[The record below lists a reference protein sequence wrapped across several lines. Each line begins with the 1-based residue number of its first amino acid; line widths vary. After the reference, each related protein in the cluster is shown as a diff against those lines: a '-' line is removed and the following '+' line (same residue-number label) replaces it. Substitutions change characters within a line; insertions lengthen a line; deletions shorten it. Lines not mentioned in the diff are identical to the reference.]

1 MSRAS
6 TKSFPAGRVL
16 SGETA
21 RIATTGKPF
30 LGRRRVTDSPE
41 PERRMH
47 PEPSDAIPRG
57 GALLRI
63 LAQCPRRDLAL
74 ALCASLAAAAAGIG
88 MVAAINEALA
98 GRHDPRWLAAGFAAA
113 ALVGLCGR
121 IGGGL
126 LFARLG
132 EGVLLDIRRTL
143 AARVAAAEFARVER
157 LGAARVQSVM
167 TDDAARV
174 ADFLVAVPNIVM
186 NATIVAGCLAYL
198 AWTSL
203 AAFALALA
211 TILGGSLVFS
221 LGHARALKELDRAGT
236 AQDALFTHFDGLF
249 SGAKEL
255 KLNRDRAEAFLRH
268 SLEASIEEVRAHRLR
283 GLRIYVT
290 AAGAALFM
298 VHALIGV
305 LAFGGL
311 SSGGISGTG
320 SIVVFLYLM
329 MPLDALL
336 NNLPNAQQARVSMGR
351 IDRLMAAVAEPEP
364 VLARGPAS
372 GFRELRLTGVGHRYY
387 REAEDGMFELGPID
401 LAFRPGEIVILIG
414 GNGSGKTTLA
424 KVLAGLYRPESGTIT
439 LDGTPVTDADRDR
452 QRRLF
457 AAVFSDFHLFPTFH
471 GLGGPDAAAGALDGA
486 ANALIAK
493 LELAHKVS
501 VTGGRLSTRALSQGQ
516 RKRLALVAAYLE
528 DRPFYLFDEWAADQD
543 PLFREVF
550 YRRLLPELRARGK
563 AVLAISHD
571 DRYFDV
577 ADRLLKLES
586 GRLVETDAAPAARA
600 SA

>member
-1 MSRAS
+1 MD
-6 TKSFPAGRVL
+6 PD
-16 SGETA
+16 
-21 RIATTGKPF
+21 P
-30 LGRRRVTDSPE
+30 P
-41 PERRMH
+41 
-47 PEPSDAIPRG
+47 DADPRG
-57 GALLRI
+57 SVLLRI
-63 LAQCPRRDLAL
+63 LAQCPRRRLAW
-74 ALCASLAAAAAGIG
+74 ALGASLVAAAAGIG
-88 MVAAINEALA
+88 MVAAVNEGLS
-98 GRHDPRWLAAGFAAA
+98 GRHDPRWLTLGFAAA
-113 ALVGLCGR
+113 ALAGLGGR
-121 IGGGL
+121 IAGGL

-132 EGVLLDIRRTL
+132 EGVLLDMRRSL

-174 ADFLVAVPNIVM
+174 ADFLVAVPNLVM
-186 NATIVAGCLAYL
+186 NATIVSGCLAYL

-211 TILGGSLVFS
+211 TILGGSLIFA

-236 AQDALFTHFDGLF
+236 AQDALFGHFDGLF

-255 KLNRDRAEAFLRH
+255 KLNRDRADSFLRH
-268 SLEASIEEVRAHRLR
+268 SLDDSIASVREHRLR
-283 GLRIYVT
+283 GLRIYVV

-298 VHALIGV
+298 VHALIGA

-311 SSGGISGTG
+311 SGAG

-336 NNLPNAQQARVSMGR
+336 NTLPNAQQARVSMMR
-351 IDRLMAAVAEPEP
+351 IDRLMAAVAAPEP
-364 VLARGPAS
+364 VVARGPAS
-372 GFRELRLTGVGHRYY
+372 GFRELRLAGVRHRYY

-401 LAFRPGEIVILIG
+401 LALRPGEIVILIG

-424 KVLAGLYRPESGTIT
+424 KVLTGLYRPESGTIT

-457 AAVFSDFHLFPTFH
+457 AAVFSDFHLFPTLH
-471 GLGGPDAAAGALDGA
+471 GLGGSEAAAGALDGA

-516 RKRLALVAAYLE
+516 RKRLALVVAFLE

-586 GRLVETDAAPAARA
+586 GALVEVGAAPAAA
-600 SA
+600 PAAQAHA

>member
-1 MSRAS
+1 MQ
-6 TKSFPAGRVL
+6 P
-16 SGETA
+16 ETSA
-21 RIATTGKPF
+21 
-30 LGRRRVTDSPE
+30 
-41 PERRMH
+41 
-47 PEPSDAIPRG
+47 AIPQGR
-57 GALLRI
+57 ALLRI
-63 LAQCPRRDLAL
+63 LAQCPRRHLAL
-74 ALCASLAAAAAGIG
+74 ALGASLAAAAAGIG
-88 MVAAINEALA
+88 MVATANEMLA
-98 GRHDPRWLAAGFAAA
+98 GRHDPHWLGLGFAAA
-113 ALVGLCGR
+113 ALLGLCGR
-121 IGGGL
+121 VGGGL

-203 AAFALALA
+203 IAFGLALA
-211 TILGGSLVFS
+211 TILGGSLVFH
-221 LGHARALKELDRAGT
+221 LGHARALKELDRAGS
-236 AQDALFTHFDGLF
+236 AQDELFSHFDGLF

-255 KLNRDRAEAFLRH
+255 KLNQERREAFLRL
-268 SLEASIEEVRAHRLR
+268 SLERSIEEVRAHRLR
-283 GLRIYVT
+283 GLRIYVA
-290 AAGAALFM
+290 AAGTALFL

-305 LAFGGL
+305 LTFGGVAV
-311 SSGGISGTG
+311 TG

-364 VLARGPAS
+364 VLARSPAA
-372 GFRELRLTGVGHRYY
+372 GFRELRLEGVRHRYY
-387 REAEDGMFELGPID
+387 RESEDGMFELGPID
-401 LAFRPGEIVILIG
+401 LTFRPGEVTILIG

-424 KVLAGLYRPESGTIT
+424 KVLTGLYRPDGGSIL
-439 LDGTPVTDADRDR
+439 LDGAGVTELDRAR
-452 QRRLF
+452 LRRLF
-457 AAVFSDFHLFPTFH
+457 SAVFSDFHLFPTLD
-471 GLGGPDAAAGALDGA
+471 GLSGAGAALDA
-486 ANALIAK
+486 QANELIAK
-493 LELAHKVS
+493 LELGHKVS
-501 VTGGRLSTRALSQGQ
+501 VTGGVLSTRSLSQGQ
-516 RKRLALVAAYLE
+516 RKRLALVVAYLE

-543 PLFREVF
+543 PAFREVF
-550 YRRLLPELRARGK
+550 YRKLLPELRARGK

-577 ADRLLKLES
+577 ADRCVKLEN
-586 GRLVETDAAPAARA
+586 GRLVEAGIVPAAKA

>member
-1 MSRAS
+1 MQ
-6 TKSFPAGRVL
+6 P
-16 SGETA
+16 ET
-21 RIATTGKPF
+21 
-30 LGRRRVTDSPE
+30 
-41 PERRMH
+41 
-47 PEPSDAIPRG
+47 SDAIPKG
-57 GALLRI
+57 SALLRI
-63 LAQCPRRDLAL
+63 LAQCPRHLLILAL
-74 ALCASLAAAAAGIG
+74 GASLAAAVAGIG
-88 MVAAINEALA
+88 MVAAANEMLA
-98 GRHDPRWLAAGFAAA
+98 GRHDSQWLGAGFAAA
-113 ALVGLCGR
+113 ALLGLAGR
-121 IGGGL
+121 VGGGM

-157 LGAARVQSVM
+157 LGASRVQSVM

-174 ADFLVAVPNIVM
+174 ADFLVAFPNIVM
-186 NATIVAGCLAYL
+186 NAVIVAGCLTYL

-211 TILGGSLVFS
+211 TILGGSLVFH

-236 AQDALFTHFDGLF
+236 AQDELFSHFDGLF

-255 KLNRDRAEAFLRH
+255 KLNRERSEAFLSL
-268 SLEASIEEVRAHRLR
+268 SLEHSIEEVRAHRLR
-283 GLRIYVT
+283 GLRIYVA
-290 AAGAALFM
+290 AAGVALFL

-305 LAFGGL
+305 LTFGTF
-311 SSGGISGTG
+311 SAAG

-364 VLARGPAS
+364 VLTRSPAT
-372 GFRELRLTGVGHRYY
+372 GFRELRLAGVRHRYY
-387 REAEDGMFELGPID
+387 RESEDGIFELGPID
-401 LAFRPGEIVILIG
+401 LTFRPGEVTILIG

-424 KVLAGLYRPESGTIT
+424 KVLTGLYRPDAGSIL
-439 LDGTPVTDADRDR
+439 LDGTAITELDRAR
-452 QRRLF
+452 LRRLF
-457 AAVFSDFHLFPTFH
+457 SAVFSDFHLFPTLD
-471 GLGGPDAAAGALDGA
+471 GLSVGAALDA
-486 ANALIAK
+486 QANALIAK
-493 LELAHKVS
+493 LELSHKVS
-501 VTGGRLSTRALSQGQ
+501 VTNGVLSTRALSQGQ
-516 RKRLALVAAYLE
+516 RKRLALVVAYLE

-543 PLFREVF
+543 PAFREVF
-550 YRRLLPELRARGK
+550 YRRLLPELRTRGK

-577 ADRLLKLES
+577 ADRCVKLEN
-586 GRLVETDAAPAARA
+586 GRLVEAGVRPAAQV

>member
-1 MSRAS
+1 
-6 TKSFPAGRVL
+6 
-16 SGETA
+16 
-21 RIATTGKPF
+21 
-30 LGRRRVTDSPE
+30 
-41 PERRMH
+41 MH
-47 PEPSDAIPRG
+47 PETSAAPPQG
-57 GALLRI
+57 HALMRI
-63 LAQCPRRDLAL
+63 LAQCPRRHLVLAL
-74 ALCASLAAAAAGIG
+74 AASLAAAAAGIG
-88 MVAAINEALA
+88 MVASANEMLV
-98 GRHDPRWLAAGFAAA
+98 GGHDPRWLTMGFAAA
-113 ALVGLCGR
+113 ALLGLAGR

-132 EGVLLDIRRTL
+132 EGVLLDLRRTL
-143 AARVAAAEFARVER
+143 AARVAGAEFARVER

-174 ADFLVAVPNIVM
+174 ADFLVAFPNIVM

-203 AAFALALA
+203 AAFGLALA
-211 TILGGSLVFS
+211 TILGGSAVFS
-221 LGHARALKELDRAGT
+221 LGHARALKELDRAGS
-236 AQDALFTHFDGLF
+236 AQDELFSHFDGLF

-255 KLNRDRAEAFLRH
+255 KLNRERQDAFLRL
-268 SLEASIEEVRAHRLR
+268 SLERSIEEVRAHRLR
-283 GLRIYVT
+283 GLRIYVVG
-290 AAGAALFM
+290 AGIALFL

-305 LAFGGL
+305 LTFGT
-311 SSGGISGTG
+311 IAATG

-351 IDRLMAAVAEPEP
+351 IDRLMAAVAAPEP
-364 VLARGPAS
+364 VLARSPTT
-372 GFRELRLTGVGHRYY
+372 GFRELRLDHVRHRYF
-387 REAEDGMFELGPID
+387 RDSEDGVFTLGPID
-401 LAFRPGEIVILIG
+401 LTFRPGEVVILIG

-424 KVLAGLYRPESGTIT
+424 KVLTGLYQPDSGAIL
-439 LDGTPVTDADRDR
+439 LDGVPVTELDRDR
-452 QRRLF
+452 LRRLF
-457 AAVFSDFHLFPTFH
+457 SAVFSDFHLFPT
-471 GLGGPDAAAGALDGA
+471 LDGLSGPGA
-486 ANALIAK
+486 SLDAEANALIAK

-501 VTGGRLSTRALSQGQ
+501 VTGGVLSTRALSQGQ
-516 RKRLALVAAYLE
+516 RKRLALVVAYLE

-577 ADRLLKLES
+577 ADRCVKLEN
-586 GRLVETDAAPAARA
+586 GRLVAAEIERPSRA
-600 SA
+600 HA